1 MSPRSG
7 GYGAAPSG
15 GLGILSLLV
24 GVLVNG
30 FVALVARLG
39 LLGAVPDPVA
49 GLPAV
54 VTVIV
59 SARCRSSVRRLHRVG
74 AGLVPVAVLAT
85 RLVVGV
91 VEDE

>member
-7 GYGAAPSG
+7 GYGAAPSDG
-15 GLGILSLLV
+15 GLGILSLV
-24 GVLVNG
+24 IGVLVIG
-30 FVALVARLG
+30 FVAVVV
-39 LLGAVPDPVA
+39 LGAVPGPVA

-59 SARCRSSVRRLHRVG
+59 SARCRSSVRRLRRVG

-85 RLVVGV
+85 
-91 VEDE
+91 